1 MGSPLA
7 HLLNKSQFDAV
18 FAGAVINKTAH
29 FALHYADIGN
39 HLEVHNEVH
48 APKPGKQPEV
58 APEAEA
64 VHGLA
69 VGVVLPKRW
78 ARRAVTRN
86 TIKRQVY
93 AVSTVCAYSLAKGYY
108 VVRLKTEFSRA
119 TFTSATSTALKRAVR
134 AELQA
139 LFLPK
144 P

>member
-1 MGSPLA
+1 LGSPLA
-7 HLLNKSQFDAV
+7 HLLNKAQFDAV

-39 HLEVHNEVH
+39 HL
-48 APKPGKQPEV
+48 AARKDASAAGLSKQPE
-58 APEAEA
+58 AAA
-64 VHGLA
+64 AHGLA
-69 VGVVLPKRW
+69 VGVVVPKRW

-93 AVSTVCAYSLAKGYY
+93 AVSTACAHSLAKGHY
-108 VVRLKTEFSRA
+108 VVRLKTEFSRT
-119 TFTSATSTALKRAVR
+119 TFTSATSTALKCAVR
-134 AELQA
+134 AELQT